1 MIWRLQKIVSR
12 LVTLGVVITQ
22 EYLNSKFLRS
32 LPPEWNTYVVVW
44 MNKVD
49 IEIMSIDDFTSS
61 TNDVNTANPAYEVS
75 TVSPNINTACPQ
87 TLEQIHEDD
96 MEVMT
101 LKWQL
106 SLLSMRAKRYFQ
118 RIRKKIFI
126 NATDTAGYDKS
137 KVKCFNCHNMGYFA
151 RECRAPRNKE
161 GQYQNQDNTRKQGNN
176 EDTSSKAML
185 AIDGCDDLIVKLNQ
199 TEFTAATYKKGLAT
213 IEEQLITYR
222 KNGVLFSKEV
232 AVLKREVACKDYEI
246 NVLKSEFEKV
256 NQEKEGIEFKIQ
268 KFDKASKDLDK
279 LLGSQITNKSKKG
292 LGYNAVPPPHALIYN
307 RPKKLDLSYSGLDEF
322 KEPEFKAYGS
332 EVKQVSKDTSRF
344 VESLLI
350 VDKETVFPADKK
362 EVDINKKTENQA
374 KMTKLSMEW
383 KRLCKIKAK
392 GVDNRRITLIVIRAR
407 ANSAVVVSLMEF
419 VLVVLME
426 MEIKS
431 IFQLRTLLINLQFIY
446 PEPDYSLDFNSP
458 QDLHNLQQQNLCC
471 ENCRGPHATIECQPM
486 SQNSHSFGFDQLQTP
501 QFSVNHQPPQ
511 PMSMEALQAQEDLMK
526 SIESFLKK
534 FNRISFG
541 KTPKVLLQA
550 WDNFFEVKHAQSEEV
565 QELLS
570 KLVQDVKII
579 SDELS
584 EYINTPAWNRPLVYC
599 DNDDDEDY
607 TIAITPESPTKE
619 PVNSLSLGDEH
630 LDTIPA
636 TESDEFIKSSVE
648 NLVPTPIEFEDF
660 SDDECDLPPYDDSSK
675 NHDFTFS
682 NPLFDIDEDFTLS
695 DESFSEEDI
704 PKENFIIFSNPLF
717 DLDEEIASTK
727 VDRINDEVLE
737 GIHSIPPGIDSFDA
751 ESDLVESVL
760 NRDISIDSS
769 PKIDSLSNEFAG
781 ELILPKSIPPE
792 IEEVEFDPEGD
803 ILFLESLLYD
813 NSSPRPPEALQA
825 NSNAIESLPP
835 SHIPVAD
842 NDSLM
847 EEIDLFLADDGSIP
861 PGIES
866 DDVDSVDDDTSIS
879 LPEFESF
886 YVDYPN
892 SGNSTIDVVEDIPVD
907 VPNVLPTHPIL
918 EQDFIPTSE
927 FFAYVVWIFLP
938 FLAYPVIPPSLL
950 SCGDEDTIFDPGISK
965 DCPDCEDSQF
975 CHSSRVSHPQL
986 QLGIRY
992 PNLID

>member
-1 MIWRLQKIVSR
+1 MHESGDSHALKGPFMASVHLEPLHEIPRWSLHRYNSRVSSFIISDLLHHSSLTTAVGTHSVFRFSLSLSSQDSVDYSFSYPFNWRIR
-12 LVTLGVVITQ
+12 RFY
-22 EYLNSKFLRS
+22 EYLVMIGGSSFPHSSNTQLHSSRWWCEGRTSRGILPSRPPLYSCHLRVLYSRSSFLAHSDPKSNSPPFNMSSLSYLNIILWGLFVLSIFHLGLLCRSRIWSSNVLLSSLPICIGEELEWNGVDISFIDVTNLRS
-32 LPPEWNTYVVVW
+32 LWRFHLSLSGSTLSEFFFLLGKASVG
-44 MNKVD
+44 VD
-49 IEIMSIDDFTSS
+49 PSNPHSS
-61 TNDVNTANPAYEVS
+61 LKYLLVFISHLSLTGVS
-75 TVSPNINTACPQ
+75 
-87 TLEQIHEDD
+87 LEQ
-96 MEVMT
+96 VFF
-101 LKWQL
+101 
-106 SLLSMRAKRYFQ
+106 YF
-118 RIRKKIFI
+118 
-126 NATDTAGYDKS
+126 
-137 KVKCFNCHNMGYFA
+137 
-151 RECRAPRNKE
+151 
-161 GQYQNQDNTRKQGNN
+161 
-176 EDTSSKAML
+176 
-185 AIDGCDDLIVKLNQ
+185 IV
-199 TEFTAATYKKGLAT
+199 
-213 IEEQLITYR
+213 
-222 KNGVLFSKEV
+222 
-232 AVLKREVACKDYEI
+232 
-246 NVLKSEFEKV
+246 
-256 NQEKEGIEFKIQ
+256 
-268 KFDKASKDLDK
+268 
-279 LLGSQITNKSKKG
+279 
-292 LGYNAVPPPHALIYN
+292 
-307 RPKKLDLSYSGLDEF
+307 
-322 KEPEFKAYGS
+322 
-332 EVKQVSKDTSRF
+332 
-344 VESLLI
+344 
-350 VDKETVFPADKK
+350 
-362 EVDINKKTENQA
+362 
-374 KMTKLSMEW
+374 
-383 KRLCKIKAK
+383 
-392 GVDNRRITLIVIRAR
+392 
-407 ANSAVVVSLMEF
+407 
-419 VLVVLME
+419 
-426 MEIKS
+426 
-431 IFQLRTLLINLQFIY
+431 
-446 PEPDYSLDFNSP
+446 
-458 QDLHNLQQQNLCC
+458 
-471 ENCRGPHATIECQPM
+471 
-486 SQNSHSFGFDQLQTP
+486 
-501 QFSVNHQPPQ
+501 
-511 PMSMEALQAQEDLMK
+511 
-526 SIESFLKK
+526 
-534 FNRISFG
+534 
-541 KTPKVLLQA
+541 
-550 WDNFFEVKHAQSEEV
+550 
-565 QELLS
+565 
-570 KLVQDVKII
+570 
-579 SDELS
+579 
-584 EYINTPAWNRPLVYC
+584 
-599 DNDDDEDY
+599 
-607 TIAITPESPTKE
+607 
-619 PVNSLSLGDEH
+619 H

-660 SDDECDLPPYDDSSK
+660 FDDECDLPPYDDSSK

-975 CHSSRVSHPQL
+975 CHSSRVSHLQL